1 MPLFDLSNL
10 PYWILLGM
18 GVLLFLFVIVSGG
31 GDDDLDVDADVDVD
45 ADLDVDVDVDSPVD
59 LDIDADA
66 DADASDFSML
76 QALAWLGFGKAPLIL
91 LLATDLSLW
100 GLVGWMLNVFVGG
113 VLAGLLGGLIGGV
126 IFAGSFIIALL
137 LGGQIAKPIGKVFA
151 SFGEDVSSD
160 RLVGCIGTVS
170 TVRIPTITE
179 GKIGQVDVLDPARN
193 LVTVNAILPDW
204 ATIIPIRGDKVLVI
218 ERSPQGYLVICKDS
232 SDQDKW
238 FSAKH

>member
-31 GDDDLDVDADVDVD
+31 GDDDLDVDADID
-45 ADLDVDVDVDSPVD
+45 ADLDAD

-66 DADASDFSML
+66 DAPVDLEIDADADAADFNML
-76 QALAWLGFGKAPLIL
+76 QALAWMGIGKAPLIL

-100 GLVGWMLNVFVGG
+100 GLVGWMLNVWVGG
-113 VLAGLLGGLIGGV
+113 VLGGLLGELVGGMIFIGSL
-126 IFAGSFIIALL
+126 FIALL
-137 LGGQIAKPIGKVFA
+137 VGGQVAKPIGKVFA
-151 SFGEDVSSD
+151 SFGEDTSSD

-170 TVRIPTITE
+170 TARIPASAE

-193 LVTVNAILPDW
+193 LVTVNAILPEW
-204 ATIIPIRGDKVLVI
+204 ATIVPVRGSKVLVI
-218 ERSPQGYLVICKDS
+218 ERSAQGYLVISKDS
-232 SDQDKW
+232 SDQEKW
-238 FSAKH
+238 FSIKP